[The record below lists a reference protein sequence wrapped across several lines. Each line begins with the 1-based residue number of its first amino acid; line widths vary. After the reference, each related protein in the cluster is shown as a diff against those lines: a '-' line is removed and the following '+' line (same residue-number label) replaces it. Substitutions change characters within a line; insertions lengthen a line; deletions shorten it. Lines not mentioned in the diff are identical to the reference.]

1 MHLILDYMISKPQK
15 QIIIN
20 QYFYEYFL
28 NKKILDNPET
38 FSKDDLINRI
48 EGLSRFAYLNH
59 TGLFY
64 DIRTE
69 GILLE
74 LGRSIDETSNEIDA
88 LIENEDFSSK
98 HSTLHIA
105 TEIYKTGGHTRIL
118 AQLVKRSTQVDQYLI
133 LTKQKRDDLPEWFV
147 LETSDKL
154 RIVTLTDTLLN
165 YTLLEKALFLRKY
178 SRKFERVI
186 LYVHPYDALPILS
199 FAEVETPPVLLENHA
214 HSWFWLG
221 SSISDIVFSH
231 TEFHKKLTDKY
242 RQVKRSTL
250 LEIPQ
255 DDDLPK
261 LYDRQDKREAKRRLF
276 LDPELTCI
284 TIIGNK
290 SKFYPLSEEYNVFQL
305 IKYIIERFT
314 KVNVIVVGLTAD
326 LEEIQRYQLD
336 LLRVRFVGYQ
346 AQIHDYY
353 LASDIC
359 LDSIPE
365 PSLGATTMSAVIG
378 LACPLYKYGRTNIF
392 NAANFFHSELY
403 NSLLGHSETIKEYLG
418 KIEFLIYN
426 PDLRIQIATEF
437 RNFVLD
443 KWSASSIE
451 KNINDVLELANTVKH
466 EINYIS
472 DNKIYFDENSHEIAG
487 VSHLKSFYDM
497 IMYFRTYYNIRDLV
511 RIFAHLSKDFSNHP
525 ELLGTIY
532 KLLANHFTFN
542 NVLKVIRN

>member
-1 MHLILDYMISKPQK
+1 MITKSKK
-15 QIIIN
+15 QISIN

-28 NKKILDNPET
+28 NKKILDNPES

-48 EGLSRFAYLNH
+48 EILSRFAYLNH

-64 DIRTE
+64 DVRTE

-74 LGRSIDETSNEIDA
+74 IGRSINETINEVDS
-88 LIENEDFSSK
+88 LIENGDFSST

-118 AQLVKRSTQVDQYLI
+118 AQLVKRSTQVDQYLL

-154 RIVTLTDTLLN
+154 RIVTLADTLLN
-165 YTLLEKALFLRKY
+165 NTLLEKALFIRKY
-178 SRKFERVI
+178 SRKFERVL

-221 SSISDIVFSH
+221 SSIADIVFSH
-231 TEFHKKLTDKY
+231 TEFHKELTDKY
-242 RQVKRSTL
+242 RPVKRSTL

-261 LYDRQDKREAKRRLF
+261 LYDSQDKREAKRRLL

-284 TIIGNK
+284 TIIGNR
-290 SKFYPLSEEYNVFQL
+290 SKFYPLSEEYNVFKL
-305 IKYIIERFT
+305 IKCILERFD
-314 KVNVIVVGLTAD
+314 KVNVIVVGLTAE
-326 LEEIQRYQLD
+326 LEEIQRYKLD
-336 LLRVRFVGYQ
+336 LSRVRFVGYQ

-353 LASDIC
+353 LATDIC

-365 PSLGATTMSAVIG
+365 PSLGATTMAAVIG

-392 NAANFFHSELY
+392 YAANFFHSELY
-403 NSLLGHSETIKEYLG
+403 NSLLGHSETLKEYLE
-418 KIEFLIYN
+418 KIEFLINN
-426 PDLRIQIATEF
+426 PGLRILIATEF
-437 RNFVLD
+437 RNYVLD
-443 KWSASSIE
+443 KWSASSI
-451 KNINDVLELANTVKH
+451 KNNISNLLDLAKTVTH
-466 EINYIS
+466 EINYIT
-472 DNKIYFDENSHEIAG
+472 DNKTYFDENSHEIAG
-487 VSHLKSFYDM
+487 VSHLKSIYD
-497 IMYFRTYYNIRDLV
+497 IILYFRTYFNIRDLV
-511 RIFAHLSKDFSNHP
+511 RIFAHLAKDFSNHP
-525 ELLGTIY
+525 EMLSTIY
-532 KLLANHFTFN
+532 KLISNNFTFN
-542 NVLKVIRN
+542 NLLKVIGY